1 MPSRRVALVC
11 EGGPESPPGAVRKEA
26 RSPDPSLV
34 FARPVLA
41 ADAVSIALDG
51 TPIVHDVSFAL
62 TPGTW
67 TGLLGPNGSGKT
79 TLLRALG
86 GHVPC
91 TGRITLDGR
100 PLGAWTARER
110 ARRLAYVRQAP
121 SLTFDF
127 TVAELVA
134 MGQAPHVGWFGTLP
148 AASADGVHDALAAVD
163 LDGYAERSVL
173 SLSGGERQRAFLA
186 QALVQDTPLLL
197 LDEPIAHLDV
207 RYQFQFLDRV
217 QMCVEQGTTVLAVFH
232 DLEQAA
238 RYADRLLL
246 LDDGRLVADG
256 SPNDVLTASRI
267 RSVFHMSATVQPD
280 SQGHLRIQYRSV
292 C

>member
-1 MPSRRVALVC
+1 MNPGPRAFVETRVRHAPNC
-11 EGGPESPPGAVRKEA
+11 FPAC
-26 RSPDPSLV
+26 
-34 FARPVLA
+34 PVLA
-41 ADAVSIALDG
+41 ANAVSIALNG
-51 TPIVHDVSFAL
+51 TPIVHDVSFVL
-62 TPGTW
+62 RQGTW

-86 GHVPC
+86 GHVAYA
-91 TGRITLDGR
+91 GHIALDGR

-110 ARRLAYVRQAP
+110 AQRLAYVRQAP

-127 TVAELVA
+127 TVAELVT
-134 MGQAPHVGWFGTLP
+134 MGHAPHVGWFGTLP
-148 AASADGVHDALAAVD
+148 TATADGVHDALAAVG
-163 LDGYAERSVL
+163 LDGCAERSVL

-207 RYQFQFLDRV
+207 RYQFRFLDRV
-217 QMCVEQGTTVLAVFH
+217 QRCVADGKTVLAVFH

-246 LDDGRLVADG
+246 LDDGHLVADG
-256 SPNDVLTASRI
+256 PPGDVLTASRI

-280 SQGHLRIQYRSV
+280 SKGHLRIQYRRA